1 MRNGNHEARGAIGNR
16 SRTGMGR
23 PVGSG
28 SPILI
33 GRGGSNI
40 NVRVSAAD
48 RVKWEME
55 ARDLR
60 VSLGTLVRTAMIDY
74 FDRLEE

>member
-1 MRNGNHEARGAIGNR
+1 
-16 SRTGMGR
+16 MGR

-33 GRGGSNI
+33 GRGGSNV

-48 RVKWEME
+48 RVKWENE
-55 ARDLR
+55 ARDLH
-60 VSLGTLVRTAMIDY
+60 VSLGTLVRAAMTEY
-74 FDRLEE
+74 FEGLEE